1 MKIID
6 SFMFFDESMLLDLRL
21 NILNKYVSKFIICE
35 STFNHNG
42 KKKKL
47 NFDIKEF
54 AKFKSKI
61 EYIVLDK
68 EPDNLRII
76 NEKDTVE
83 TKESKALDNALLREN
98 FQRNFAIEK
107 IEKAEDN
114 DLILINDLDEIP
126 ELKNFSYK
134 KKITIFKQKMLC
146 FKFNLIY
153 KNLSWTGSKI
163 CKKKDLINPQWLRNI
178 KTRKYPLWRLDI
190 FFSRKKYNDID
201 IIPNGGWHFTNIKT
215 AEEIHHKMKSFLHH
229 FEYENSGLNSETI
242 ESLIQNK
249 KALYNYNADQRE
261 NKWSDNSDL
270 EKINLSLLPDYINQN
285 KEKYKNWLS

>member
-1 MKIID
+1 
-6 SFMFFDESMLLDLRL
+6 MFFDESMLLDLRL

-107 IEKAEDN
+107 IEQAEDN